1 MRKCFKDAWKTFF
14 LSPDF
19 FHQNT
24 NHANGPP
31 LWLDKTRRDVLYI
44 KAGTAKNRLQRRPS
58 NGHSIAECTER
69 TRQANE
75 DNGPPLLLVCI
86 LSTL

>member
-24 NHANGPP
+24 NHTNGPL
-31 LWLDKTRRDVLYI
+31 LWLDKTRRNVLYI